1 MSIVDINS
9 LYFHYLNTLQAVGPV
24 RLLRLYRFFG
34 AASSIRE
41 ASFEE
46 LTKAGIDLETASF
59 LKKNSGNI
67 PYENLEKNLTEQ
79 NIKLLSIEDPLYP
92 TLLKEISQP
101 PVLLYYKG
109 VLGASDELCIAVV
122 GTRKISSYGR
132 TVIPMLLEP
141 VIATGTVIV
150 SGLAF
155 GADSQA
161 HKLCVDAGT
170 RTIAVVGN
178 GLDDKSFYPKDH
190 ALLAEEILN
199 AGGMILSEYPPGT
212 TPLKHHFLAR
222 NRIIS
227 GLCSATIIIE
237 CNLKSG
243 SLITAKYALEQNRT
257 VFAVPGPIY
266 AETSQGPHNL
276 IKMGAKILTTSE
288 DILEDLNIKTLP
300 VQKEIQ
306 TTLLNSPL
314 EQTILNLLS
323 FDPLAINAI
332 IKQSGLTPA
341 QVSSAMIFLEMK
353 GKVRNV
359 GAQQYI
365 RAR

>member
-1 MSIVDINS
+1 MSIFDINT
-9 LYFHYLNTLQAVGPV
+9 LYLHYLNTLPAIGPV
-24 RLLRLYRFFG
+24 RLLKLYRFFG
-34 AASSIRE
+34 SISSIKE
-41 ASFEE
+41 AAPEE
-46 LTKAGIDLETASF
+46 LVQAGIDLEAVSL
-59 LKKNSGNI
+59 LKNNETI
-67 PYENLEKNLTEQ
+67 PYENLKKNLTEQ
-79 NIKLLSIEDPLYP
+79 GINLLSIENPLYP
-92 TLLKEISQP
+92 ALLKEISQP

-109 VLGASDELCIAVV
+109 TLGVRDELCIAVV
-122 GTRKISSYGR
+122 GTRKISTYGR
-132 TVIPMLLEP
+132 TVTPLLLEP
-141 VIATGTVIV
+141 VIAAGAVIV

-161 HKLCVDAGT
+161 HKLCVDAGK

-212 TPLKHHFLAR
+212 PPLKHHFLAR

-227 GLCSATIIIE
+227 GLCSATVIVE
-237 CNLKSG
+237 CNSKSG
-243 SLITAKYALEQNRT
+243 SLITAKYAMEQNRT

-276 IKMGAKILTTSE
+276 IKMGAKILTQAE
-288 DILEDLNIKTLP
+288 DILEDLNLKTLP
-300 VQKEIQ
+300 EQKEIQ

-314 EQTILNLLS
+314 EQTILDLLS
-323 FDPLAINAI
+323 FDPLGINAI
-332 IKQSGLTPA
+332 IKLSGLTAA